1 MYFGSLITAMIT
13 PFHED
18 GSLNYAACEDMI
30 EHLIANG
37 SDAIVVA
44 GTTGEAPTLSV
55 DEKSR
60 LFRLAAEKSAGRAY
74 IIAGTGTNST
84 QAAIQLSEQAETA
97 GVDAIM
103 LTAPY
108 YNKPNQNGMYEHF
121 RAIAQAVQLPVMLY
135 NIPGRTGVNMTADL
149 TVSLAEIE
157 NIVSVKEASG
167 DLDQMS
173 DIIDRTD
180 NQFSVYAGDDSL
192 TLPAMAVGADGIVS
206 ISSHVI
212 GNEMKEMID
221 SFVNGY
227 HKDASR
233 LHRRL
238 LPFMQ
243 HMFIAPS
250 PAPVK
255 TALNLTGFAAG
266 PVRLPMTPLE
276 TSEYE
281 NVRQMTASF
290 KKII

>member
-18 GSLNYAACEDMI
+18 GTLNTDACERMI
-30 EHLIANG
+30 EHLISEG

-44 GTTGEAPTLSV
+44 GTTGEAPTLSI

-60 LFRLAAEKSAGRAY
+60 LFRLAADKAAGRAY

-84 QAAIQLSEQAETA
+84 QAAVQLSEQAETA
-97 GVDAIM
+97 GVDAVM

-108 YNKPNQNGMYEHF
+108 YNKPNQKGMYEHF
-121 RAIAQAVQLPVMLY
+121 RTIAEAIDLPVMLY

-173 DIIDRTD
+173 NIIERTSAD
-180 NQFSVYAGDDSL
+180 FSVYAGDDSL

-212 GNEMKEMID
+212 GREMKEMITA
-221 SFVNGY
+221 FAGGE
-227 HKDASR
+227 HQQASR

-238 LPFMQ
+238 LLFMQ

-255 TALNLTGFAAG
+255 AALNLIDFPAG
-266 PVRLPMTPLE
+266 PVRLPMTELD
-276 TSEYE
+276 SQDRE
-281 NVRQMTASF
+281 NVRNVTADLG
-290 KKII
+290 KLH